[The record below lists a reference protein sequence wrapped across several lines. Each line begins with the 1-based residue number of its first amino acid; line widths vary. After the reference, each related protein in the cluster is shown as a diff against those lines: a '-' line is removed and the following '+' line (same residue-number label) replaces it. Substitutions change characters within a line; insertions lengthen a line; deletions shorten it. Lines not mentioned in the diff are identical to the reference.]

1 MRFETLPLF
10 EKQVKRL
17 LKKYP
22 HIKEDIKNFANDF
35 TELHQKATPIKKSIF
50 KVRIANSDKNK
61 GKRSGYR
68 VYYYYKVD
76 DVVYLLNIYD
86 KSKIEM
92 IDEKIVFEEIE
103 KFLDKEY

>member
-10 EKQVKRL
+10 EKQVKKL

-22 HIKEDIKNFANDF
+22 HIKNDIKNFVNDF
-35 TELHQKATPIKKSIF
+35 NKLHQKATSIKKNIF

-68 VYYYYKVD
+68 AYYYYKVD

-92 IDEKIVFEEIE
+92 IDEKIVLEEVKKFIE
-103 KFLDKEY
+103 QNN